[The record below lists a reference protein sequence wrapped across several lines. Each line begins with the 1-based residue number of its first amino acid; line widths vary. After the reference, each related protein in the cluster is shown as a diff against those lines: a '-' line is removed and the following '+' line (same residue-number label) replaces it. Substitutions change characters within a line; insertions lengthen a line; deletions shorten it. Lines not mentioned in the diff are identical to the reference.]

1 MAWCGLMRNIKQL
14 YKQIKPTL
22 IHTVEYQ
29 EYTSQDRNHT
39 ASFKPSVTISNC
51 RVDMTRTYTQTA
63 STESESISA
72 VLFMVNGL
80 STPFTALKEKSKVIY
95 NGKTYRIYKILDNY
109 EPFANNLFS
118 YEVELINEA

>member
-1 MAWCGLMRNIKQL
+1 
-14 YKQIKPTL
+14 
-22 IHTVEYQ
+22 
-29 EYTSQDRNHT
+29 
-39 ASFKPSVTISNC
+39 
-51 RVDMTRTYTQTA
+51 MTRTYTQTA

-80 STPFTALKEKSKVIY
+80 TKPFTELKEKSKVIY
-95 NGKTYRIYKILDNY
+95 NGKTYRIYKIIDNY

>member
-1 MAWCGLMRNIKQL
+1 MNNVNRLKR
-14 YKQIKPTL
+14 QIEPTL

-29 EYTSQDRNHT
+29 EYTGQDRNHT
-39 ASFKPSVTISNC
+39 SSFKNGVTIEHC
-51 RVDMTRTYTQTA
+51 RVDMTSTYTQTA
-63 STESESISA
+63 STENESISA

-118 YEVELINEA
+118 YEVELVNEA

>member
-1 MAWCGLMRNIKQL
+1 MRNVKQL
-14 YKQIKPTL
+14 YKHIKPTL

-29 EYTSQDRNHT
+29 EYTGQDRNHT

-80 STPFTALKEKSKVIY
+80 TTPFTALKEKSKVIY
-95 NGKTYRIYKILDNY
+95 NGKTYRIYKIIDNY

-118 YEVELINEA
+118 YEVELINEG

>member
-1 MAWCGLMRNIKQL
+1 MNNVNRLKR
-14 YKQIKPTL
+14 QIEPTL

-29 EYTSQDRNHT
+29 EYTGQDRNHT
-39 ASFKPSVTISNC
+39 ASYKDGVSISAC

-80 STPFTALKEKSKVIY
+80 TKPFTELKEKSKVIY

-118 YEVELINEA
+118 YEVELVNEV

>member
-1 MAWCGLMRNIKQL
+1 MNNVNRLKR
-14 YKQIKPTL
+14 QIEPTL

-29 EYTSQDRNHT
+29 EYTDQDRNHT
-39 ASFKPSVTISNC
+39 ASFKNGVTIERC

-63 STESESISA
+63 STENESISA

-118 YEVELINEA
+118 YEVELVNES

>member
-1 MAWCGLMRNIKQL
+1 MRNIKQI
-14 YKQIKPTL
+14 YKHIKPTL

-29 EYTSQDRNHT
+29 EYTGQDRNHT
-39 ASFKPSVTISNC
+39 ASFKNGVTIEHC

-63 STESESISA
+63 STENESISA

-118 YEVELINEA
+118 YEVELINEG